1 MNKVKM
7 LVITSAVILG
17 TSCTVKA
24 VLPANSIVVGSNVY
38 NLTYLTT
45 HSGVMQTV
53 NDEIMN
59 NLGSIYYV
67 GSDGN
72 AMDIFTGS
80 TVSDSQIAAKS
91 GNTLTY
97 TTQYGTTQKILEDAS
112 GEFQTPTDQNST
124 MYAIA
129 NINYKQLS
137 AGFYVFNFKVN
148 QLTGVSNAAYFR
160 ASNSG
165 LVSLTDTATYVG
177 ALSSGDQIH
186 IYASDGITE
195 LAFGTIGLST
205 SGDTTGQQNL
215 NITLTS
221 TAAADPDDDS
231 IKGNT
236 AVNIVNTGFAAVDEN
251 NQWIYYSN
259 TADKNKL
266 YKQNVTGVDNYV
278 ISDDNV
284 KYINVVGDWV
294 YYSNYDDNGAIYKV
308 RTDGTQRQKLND
320 NMASYINVIGS
331 KIYYINNSDRA
342 RIYVLDSQGEKQ
354 LIGDSA
360 SALSVT
366 GNFLFY
372 INQSDSNKLYS
383 YNISN
388 ATKSKISDVKTKF
401 INATSDYL
409 IFYTGLDGVLYRS
422 TNSAGQTA
430 IPMSVVTNIAQKA
443 SSTGTSYKSTSDIL
457 TILCALDDD
466 NIYYTSNADKGK
478 IYRLDQTGNGYK
490 LVDDSADYM
499 NIINST
505 LYYIKN
511 GKAYTASLNG
521 SSSKKGTAV
530 KKPKLT
536 VKVSSIE
543 PLPSFTT
550 SDINTFSFPDR
561 VSCIMSDGNIQ
572 EIVVNWDKT
581 IPSPK
586 KGVYTFKGTLLGYG
600 NKVNISVVLD
610 SGTIDVT
617 NNNVVVTN
625 NVGSTDTVAVS
636 NLTPGDIIGVY
647 NDYTATKALKS
658 ATADANGNVNI
669 TGLNLDSSGGYL
681 YLTITKS
688 GKAEGQKITVPYGP
702 EAPTNF
708 TIDAQ
713 NGKIT
718 GLKSGYK
725 YKVYLDSKDSSGK
738 LPSISSANLLNS
750 TPLSVDPSGTISI
763 DLKTPIGNST
773 SLMLRLVAV
782 SDTTSASS
790 NPSAAVE
797 VGKQVVPEY
806 VSTDLNLGRITGT
819 TNSMQYS
826 YDGSTGWTDCTNG
839 TTPISMTRSLQ
850 VFVKVKANGP
860 YLESESKQLPL
871 FPAPVVTGITNG
883 STYATAPTIGW
894 PVDDADQSDLVT
906 TKYSLKL
913 EKVTVDS
920 SGNNVYSVISL
931 GTLSGNS
938 LDLSNILAL
947 QNPSLTGDNYRLTAT
962 ATRNIYSTSGATSPT
977 QTADANTIIS
987 FTLSSAKP
995 APVDIT
1001 FIETPGTK
1009 DNSGNLVTTDPFTYY
1024 QATPTWSD
1032 LAGTYSS
1039 STITMTKT
1047 VLGTAGNVTYT
1058 DVILPAE
1065 VAFVKR
1071 TTITQNG
1078 QYKLKIITTNREN
1091 GATTETTKI
1100 FNVESIDKALS
1111 PTVTNITEGGVYT
1124 SLASGISIVDRANCT
1139 TKSTIMREGYITE
1152 YTPNTVLTVNGNYVL
1167 ILNTT
1172 NNINGAIIEKKVSFT
1187 INSGSTIPTGVNF
1200 DFGTGILSGVTTD
1213 EEYSLNG
1220 GGLWASVTSSGNQTL
1235 TSAEINTLN
1244 NDSNNKILVRY
1255 RANGSTPASS
1265 SQIITLTKPT
1275 APSGITFS
1283 FDGTDAGKLKNATTD
1298 MEYSLDAGNSW
1309 TAITV
1314 DSPDLSS
1321 EISSIT
1327 ASNDIR
1333 VRTKAAGTNKAS
1345 DPQIIDIVQ
1354 ASPPSVTSSI
1364 DLTGNITITGTTSA
1378 MEYSNDGGSSWT
1390 DALSTISIPS
1400 MSAGSTIQIRNKA
1413 SGTAMAGNPT
1423 AITVQ
1428 AAPAAGIDYSA
1439 ETITGVTNA
1448 MEWSEDGGSTW
1459 TDVSGTSIDLSGII
1473 PASGSTTVYVRNKA
1487 TSTTL
1492 GLSKT
1497 VTVPAKPA
1505 KPTASNV
1512 TIQAGSSGKT
1522 SINVGI
1528 TLEYRIVD
1536 STGNTVKQAW
1546 KEGTGSAEEST
1557 VTVSTGD
1564 KVQVR
1569 VKATGS
1575 SFASDYYEHE
1585 LVSGEIGS

>member
-1 MNKVKM
+1 MNKIKM

-45 HSGVMQTV
+45 HSGAMQTV

-97 TTQYGTTQKILEDAS
+97 TTQYGTTQKILADAS
-112 GEFQTPTDQNST
+112 GEFQTPTDQNSN

-195 LAFGTIGLST
+195 LAFGTIGLNT
-205 SGDTTGQQNL
+205 SSGTTGQQNL

-266 YKQNVTGVDNYV
+266 YKQNVTGADNYV

-342 RIYVLDSQGEKQ
+342 RIYVLDSQGERQ

-505 LYYIKN
+505 LYYIKS

-521 SSSKKGTAV
+521 SSSQKGTAV
-530 KKPKLT
+530 TKPKLT

-550 SDINTFSFPDR
+550 SDINTFSFPER

-894 PVDDADQSDLVT
+894 PVADADQGDLVT

-931 GTLSGNS
+931 GTLLGNS
-938 LDLSNILAL
+938 LDLSTITAL
-947 QNPSLTGDNYRLTAT
+947 QDPSLTGDNYRLTAT
-962 ATRNIYSTSGATSPT
+962 ATRNIYSTSVATSPT

-1001 FIETPGTK
+1001 FTETPGTK
-1009 DNSGNLVTTDPFTYY
+1009 DNSGNPVTADPFTYY

-1047 VLGTAGNVTYT
+1047 ASGTAGGVTYT
-1058 DVILPAE
+1058 DVSSPAE
-1065 VAFVKR
+1065 VAFVKG

-1111 PTVTNITEGGVYT
+1111 PMVTNITEGGVYT
-1124 SLASGISIVDRANCT
+1124 SLASGISIVDKANCI
-1139 TKSTIMREGYITE
+1139 TKSTIMRDGYITE

-1167 ILNTT
+1167 ILNTI
-1172 NNINGAIIEKKVSFT
+1172 NNINGATIEKKVTFT
-1187 INSGSTIPTGVNF
+1187 INSGTTIPTGVTF

-1220 GGLWASVTSSGNQTL
+1220 GGSWTSVTSSGSQTL
-1235 TSAEINTLN
+1235 TSAEINILN
-1244 NDSNNKILVRY
+1244 NDPNNKILVRY

-1265 SQIITLTKPT
+1265 SQIIILTKPN
-1275 APSGITFS
+1275 APSGVTFS
-1283 FDGTDAGKLKNATTD
+1283 FSGADQYILKNATTD
-1298 MEYSLDAGNSW
+1298 MEYSLNGGTSW
-1309 TAITV
+1309 TAITGAN
-1314 DSPDLSS
+1314 PDLSS
-1321 EISSIT
+1321 QISNIT
-1327 ASNDIR
+1327 AANDIR
-1333 VRTKAAGTNKAS
+1333 IRTKAAGTSKAS
-1345 DPQIIDIVQ
+1345 DPQIIDIIQ
-1354 ASPPSVTSSI
+1354 ASPPNVTSSI
-1364 DLTGNITITGTTSA
+1364 NLTGTVTITGATSS
-1378 MEYSNDGGSSWT
+1378 MQYSIDGGSSWT
-1390 DALSTISIPS
+1390 DASSTISITS

-1497 VTVPAKPA
+1497 VTVTARPDT
-1505 KPTASNV
+1505 PTSISV
-1512 TIQAGSSGKT
+1512 SAGSSGKT
-1522 SINVGI
+1522 LINVGT

-1536 STGNTVKQAW
+1536 STGNTVKQDWTA
-1546 KEGTGSAEEST
+1546 GVGGSVDST
-1557 VTVSTGD
+1557 AIVTEGD

-1569 VKATGS
+1569 VKATTTD
-1575 SFASDYYEHE
+1575 FASGNYEHE
-1585 LVSGEIGS
+1585 LQLGDIGI